1 MKGKDRTK
9 DVMEDERLVIW
20 NMMEKVKKKSLSL
33 CVLGMF
39 MIPSLYTL
47 EEHQQMGGSEP

>member
-20 NMMEKVKKKSLSL
+20 NMMEKV
-33 CVLGMF
+33 
-39 MIPSLYTL
+39 
-47 EEHQQMGGSEP
+47 